1 MDYGFLPGKTN
12 HDCGTNKGLGVPYQL
27 ARLIIIF
34 IRAFVKTNHISLKE
48 NILKWAFLLVAF
60 SVVINSSAQLPH
72 YPLSRVTEQ
81 EGLRTSDLLNIA
93 IDSSDIM
100 WLATQAHVQQFD
112 GRQKL
117 HFPFDETV
125 IKVYVDKKNRKWVI
139 TRNHVYRIA
148 ANKKSLVKV
157 FTDSS
162 RTSLVETIFEPGDG
176 NLYMIRGNTSLQYD
190 SLKDA
195 FISKSLWKFT
205 VSGAVRYFTQTNQY
219 QILAIVDSVIIAD
232 LSGNRIASW
241 LLRGKLGVA
250 DAGNG
255 MLFIPCS
262 DFKTRIMRISDGSVS
277 IIKVPEPKKGNPGVD
292 FILLHAVQFEPDKLL
307 LSTNKGLFLWDRQ
320 LRQFSIP
327 SFYFNGEP
335 LRNPSLSRY
344 LYKSADGTVYIC
356 HADGIFSCNPGQNG
370 IQYLKNIIDNG
381 SGITESD
388 VRSFTEDEKG
398 LVWMATTQGM
408 ASVDF
413 TTGDKKIFP
422 PFTGNNP
429 IEYPSY
435 RMLLNDGDYLW
446 IGTAGNGVW
455 ALHKPSGRYVRP
467 LPDVGVQDK
476 KELQAIFETTYTWK
490 LVKLQNGKLL
500 VAGGGRSFLLDPDK
514 MTYTRIEKAWAGQSA
529 RSAIQDSAGNTWF
542 GSSRGLWWL
551 DPYLNPIGYLKDSFP
566 DERVAALCEWRR
578 NHILAGTKG
587 LYEIVV
593 NNGKA
598 FAFKRIEA
606 IPQERFVYC
615 MVQDK
620 KGMVWLG
627 TDDGIYHYDP
637 YNKKAT
643 RFGQEDFIQPQ
654 AFNSNG
660 AFVTSGGLILMGG
673 RAGLNYFLPEKINKR
688 NTLLLPFI
696 LSFRFGA
703 NDSAWTQPAG
713 FRIPYSIREIDF
725 SISAPQYRNP
735 FGIRYRYR
743 LPAKDTNWIDN
754 GNNNRVRI
762 HNLAPGNYTL
772 QVAAAEEGY
781 TWYSSNQMLSFSIA
795 KPWWQTIGFRLSA
808 IALIVA
814 IVLAILK
821 MRRRKREAAE
831 IQKMLQYFALSGNGS
846 GKTIDILWDI
856 ARNCIARLGF
866 EDCVIYLLNTDRNVL
881 VQKAAYGEKSPRE
894 FEIVDPIE
902 IKMGD
907 GITGYAALHA
917 VSVRV
922 GDTTK
927 DARYITDDEKRL
939 SELAVPILYEGRV
952 IGVIDSEHRN
962 RHFFTQTHQ
971 QTLEQIAA
979 LCSTKIANGLS
990 REAMLE
996 AEQKLELLHNRFTEA
1011 QFTNLR
1017 LQMNPHFLFNTLTSI
1032 QYLVVSGQTSNATR
1046 YLNIFSTFLRDLLQY
1061 ADLNIVP
1068 LAEELRILKNYI
1080 ALESLTMDESFNYS
1094 IEADETIDKEDVLIP
1109 FMILQPFVENAI
1121 QHGLVHLT
1129 GEKKFSIELRNI
1141 EDSFLRCLIEDNG
1154 IGRQKAK
1161 AIQDAKLVA
1170 GRYQSKG
1177 IDIVRQ
1183 RLDLLYQRTGKK
1195 GSIIYE
1201 DLYTNEGNPCGTKVV
1216 LEIPYYQNVE
1226 L

>member
-1 MDYGFLPGKTN
+1 MVSLSG
-12 HDCGTNKGLGVPYQL
+12 GLNAAG
-27 ARLIIIF
+27 
-34 IRAFVKTNHISLKE
+34 
-48 NILKWAFLLVAF
+48 
-60 SVVINSSAQLPH
+60 QLPH

-93 IDSSDIM
+93 IDSSGIM

-112 GRQKL
+112 GRQKQ

-125 IKVYVDKKNRKWVI
+125 IKVYVDQKNKKWVI

-148 ANKKSLVKV
+148 ANKKSLIKV

-162 RTSLVETIFEPGDG
+162 RTSLVETLFEPGDG
-176 NLYMIRGNTSLQYD
+176 NLYMMRGNTSLEYD
-190 SLKDA
+190 SLKDS
-195 FISKSLWKFT
+195 FIPKGLWKFT
-205 VSGAVRYFTQTNQY
+205 VSGAVRYFTQTSQY
-219 QILAIVDSVIIAD
+219 QVLAIVDSVIVAD

-241 LLRGKLGVA
+241 PLKGKLGVA

-255 MLFIPCS
+255 MLFIPCA
-262 DFKTRIMRISDGSVS
+262 DFKTRLMRISDGSVS
-277 IIKVPEPKKGNPGVD
+277 IVKVPEQKTGSPYVD
-292 FILLHAVQFEPDKLL
+292 FILLHAIQFEPNKLL
-307 LSTNKGLFLWDRQ
+307 LSTNKGLFLWDSKLQ
-320 LRQFSIP
+320 QFSIP
-327 SFYFNGEP
+327 SFYFNGET

-398 LVWMATTQGM
+398 LIWMATTQGM
-408 ASVDF
+408 ASIDF
-413 TTGDKKIFP
+413 TTGDKKIFR

-435 RMLLNDGDYLW
+435 RMLLNDGNYLW

-467 LPDVGVQDK
+467 LPDAGIQDK
-476 KELQAIFETTYTWK
+476 KELRAIFETTYTWK
-490 LVKLQNGKLL
+490 LVKLQSGKLL
-500 VAGGGRSFLLDPDK
+500 MAGGGRSFLLDPEK

-542 GSSRGLWWL
+542 GSARGLWWL
-551 DPYLNPIGYLKDSFP
+551 DQHLNPIAYLKDSFP
-566 DERVAALCEWRR
+566 DQRIAALCEWRR
-578 NHILAGTKG
+578 NHLLAGTKG

-593 NNGKA
+593 NNGKSV
-598 FAFKRIEA
+598 AFKRIEA

-620 KGMVWLG
+620 TGMVWLG

-637 YNKKAT
+637 HNKKAT
-643 RFGQEDFIQPQ
+643 RFGQEDFVQPQ

-673 RAGLNYFLPEKINKR
+673 RAGLNYFLPGKIHKR

-713 FRIPYSIREIDF
+713 FRIPFSIREIDF

-743 LPAKDTNWIDN
+743 LHAKDTNWIDN

-762 HNLAPGNYTL
+762 HNLAPGDYTL
-772 QVAAAEEGY
+772 QVAAAEEGDS
-781 TWYSSNQMLSFSIA
+781 WYISNQMLSFSIA
-795 KPWWQTIGFRLSA
+795 KPWWQTTGFRLLVFSA
-808 IALIVA
+808 ILA
-814 IVLAILK
+814 IVFGIIHF
-821 MRRRKREAAE
+821 RKRKRQQVEF
-831 IQKMLQYFALSGNGS
+831 QNML
-846 GKTIDILWDI
+846 K
-856 ARNCIARLGF
+856 
-866 EDCVIYLLNTDRNVL
+866 
-881 VQKAAYGEKSPRE
+881 
-894 FEIVDPIE
+894 
-902 IKMGD
+902 
-907 GITGYAALHA
+907 
-917 VSVRV
+917 
-922 GDTTK
+922 
-927 DARYITDDEKRL
+927 
-939 SELAVPILYEGRV
+939 
-952 IGVIDSEHRN
+952 
-962 RHFFTQTHQ
+962 
-971 QTLEQIAA
+971 
-979 LCSTKIANGLS
+979 
-990 REAMLE
+990 
-996 AEQKLELLHNRFTEA
+996 NRFIEA

-1068 LAEELRILKNYI
+1068 LADELRILKNYI

-1129 GEKKFSIELRNI
+1129 GEKIFSIELRNI
-1141 EDSFLRCLIEDNG
+1141 EDSFLRCMIEDNG

-1161 AIQDAKLVA
+1161 AIRNAKLFA
-1170 GRYQSKG
+1170 ARYQSKG

-1201 DLYTNEGNPCGTKVV
+1201 DLYTNEGNPCGTRVI